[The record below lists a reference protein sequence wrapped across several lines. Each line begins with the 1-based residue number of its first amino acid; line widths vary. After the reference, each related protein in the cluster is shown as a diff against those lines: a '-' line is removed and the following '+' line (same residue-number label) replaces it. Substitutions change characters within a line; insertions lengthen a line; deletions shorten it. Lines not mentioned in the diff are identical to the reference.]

1 MRYTLKFCLQMAL
14 ALFCLQAA
22 NPLIA
27 QQLQASPMRQ
37 DAIVDGTNGRLAAD
51 IPAASQQAATAQ
63 AGQTATT
70 PTPSRGTGEPQ
81 TSRQSSG
88 SISGTIVDQGGAVVV
103 GATVRLTLKD
113 QAEKHDVLSGDNG
126 QFSFSNIAAGPFQV
140 TVSAPDFETKLV
152 SGIVNEGQ
160 AFIVPSI
167 VLTVAATTTNVNV
180 GLSEAEV
187 AQEEVKEQEKQ
198 RVLGIFPNFYTT
210 YVPDPAPLGPKQ
222 KFSLAW
228 KSVTD
233 PISIAG
239 VGFLAGLYQAGD
251 ELSGYGQGAA
261 GYGRRFGA
269 LYGDVFFGTFIDSA
283 ILPSLLKQDPRYF
296 YKGTGTTKSRILYA
310 LRNAVICKGD
320 NKQWQLNYS
329 TIIGSFATAGISYT
343 YYPASDRSGTLLV
356 ETALIR
362 IAEGSVAGLFQEF
375 VIPHLTPRLKSH
387 PPPPQQP

>member
-1 MRYTLKFCLQMAL
+1 MKLCLQIAL
-14 ALFCLQAA
+14 ALCCSFAA
-22 NPLIA
+22 SPLIA
-27 QQLQASPMRQ
+27 QQLEATPARPESV
-37 DAIVDGTNGRLAAD
+37 VDGPNARLAD
-51 IPAASQQAATAQ
+51 DTPAESQQGATAQ
-63 AGQTATT
+63 PGQTATT

-81 TSRQSSG
+81 TNRQSSG
-88 SISGTIVDQGGAVVV
+88 SLSGTIVDQAGAVVV
-103 GATVRLTLKD
+103 GAKVRVTLKD
-113 QAEKHDVLSGDNG
+113 QAEKQDVLSGDNG
-126 QFSFSNIAAGPFQV
+126 QFSFSSLAPGPFQV
-140 TVSAPDFETKLV
+140 TVSAPGFDTKLV
-152 SGIVNEGQ
+152 SGIVNPGQ
-160 AFIVPSI
+160 AFIVPAI
-167 VLTVAATTTNVNV
+167 VLSVAANTTNVTV

-233 PISIAG
+233 PISIVG
-239 VGFLAGLYQAGD
+239 VGFLAGIYQASDQLG
-251 ELSGYGQGAA
+251 GYGQGAA

-329 TIIGSFATAGISYT
+329 TIIGSFATAGLSYT

-387 PPPPQQP
+387 PAPQP

>member
-1 MRYTLKFCLQMAL
+1 MSYSLRFYLRLAVSLCAL
-14 ALFCLQAA
+14 ALV

-27 QQLQASPMRQ
+27 QQLHAGLSTSE
-37 DAIVDGTNGRLAAD
+37 ATLAGSGTRLAEDA
-51 IPAASQQAATAQ
+51 PAATAQ
-63 AGQTATT
+63 PEQA
-70 PTPSRGTGEPQ
+70 PSRGTADPQ
-81 TSRQSSG
+81 SNRPTSSG
-88 SISGTIVDQGGAVVV
+88 SLSGTVVDQAGAVVV

-113 QAEKHDVLSGDNG
+113 QTEKQDVLSGDNG
-126 QFSFSNIAAGPFQV
+126 QFSFSNVAPSPFQL
-140 TVSAPDFETKLV
+140 TVSAPGFETKLV
-152 SGIVNEGQ
+152 SGIVNPGQ

-210 YVPDPAPLGPKQ
+210 YVPDPAPLPAKQ

-233 PISIAG
+233 PVSIAG
-239 VGFLAGLYQAGD
+239 VGFLAGIYQAAD
-251 ELSGYGQGAA
+251 ELGGYGQGAA

-283 ILPSLLKQDPRYF
+283 ILPTLLKQDPRYF
-296 YKGTGTTKSRILYA
+296 YKGTGSTKSRVLYA

-320 NKQWQLNYS
+320 NKQWQVNYS
-329 TIIGSFATAGISYT
+329 TIIGSFATAGLSYT
-343 YYPASDRSGTLLV
+343 YYPASDRGAGLLV
-356 ETALIR
+356 GTALVR

-387 PPPPQQP
+387 PAPPQQP